1 MDTRDKFEKTL
12 AEKLM
17 GLTGI
22 STVVIERP
30 DDDEEAVYRNGTLAE
45 VIDLGVAMGL
55 EESFI
60 HCVSREDGD
69 WDCGEFMWT
78 PSEPNS
84 SPVPGSEL
92 KVLGEYLERRHFLIG
107 PPANALVQT
116 VTAEPDSR
124 T

>member
-1 MDTRDKFEKTL
+1 MDAREKFEKAL

-17 GLTGI
+17 GLTGM

-60 HCVSREDGD
+60 HCVARGD
-69 WDCGEFMWT
+69 VD
-78 PSEPNS
+78 
-84 SPVPGSEL
+84 
-92 KVLGEYLERRHFLIG
+92 
-107 PPANALVQT
+107 
-116 VTAEPDSR
+116 
-124 T
+124 